1 MQDMIFVVA
10 AIAFFLL
17 SLGYV
22 QFCDRIR
29 RGQVA

>member
-1 MQDMIFVVA
+1 VQDLIFVVVT
-10 AIAFFLL
+10 IAFFLL

-29 RGQVA
+29 

>member
-1 MQDMIFVVA
+1 VQDLIFVVV

-29 RGQVA
+29 

>member
-1 MQDMIFVVA
+1 MQDLIFVVVT
-10 AIAFFLL
+10 IVFFLL

-29 RGQVA
+29 